1 MNNKKTQELEKT
13 YQLFIDSFLDL
24 EFPIEQ
30 IDEFVDPEINGYGT
44 TIDEH
49 VTGLDDYIRLVHR
62 QRDQSK
68 GAELKV
74 DRRPVLQRISPNE
87 DAALIIEELTVTL
100 AFEDGNHE
108 IPLRI
113 SSILHFID
121 GSWRVVHWHGSQP
134 VASEN
139 DTWHLDEW
147 RQKNEALQ
155 KLVDEKTADLA
166 AKNRELEIEA
176 ALERIRSSANAMQDS
191 TELADVI
198 KVVFQETIALGFGA
212 KACDLV
218 IFDAASGAAQ
228 FWISGDLND
237 EVIYARIPKLKV
249 KHYTE
254 SLNAWA
260 RGDKLRSAT
269 LKGKSCQAYMRQI
282 IDKMEESN
290 ISHEIKELLLNLDTI
305 HHTEAFT
312 KHGLFRA
319 ASDAPLQ
326 QDEEEILV
334 RFANVFEQTYTRFL
348 DLQKAEAQAREAQI
362 EAALERV
369 RSRSLTMKKSEDLA
383 DLSKELVQQVQ
394 GLGVET
400 WFCAFN
406 IYDDESQGSLEWG
419 CNGMTTFP
427 KYRTPREGVFLKY
440 YEAGQNGESLLVNEI
455 NENECAAHYEYL
467 CSLPGVGDQL
477 LKMKAEGTPFPT
489 SQIDHVA
496 FFNAGYLLFI
506 TYGPEPASHSIFRR
520 FAKVFEQAYTRFLDL
535 QKAEA
540 QAKEAQ
546 IEAALERVRSRSM
559 AMHNTSELQ
568 EVINL
573 LFNELLGQGVGI
585 SSVMIAS
592 FKNSIKDGLNLYM
605 AARGQTYSSEFHLP
619 YIDNP
624 ALTNFVRSIEE
635 GTNFYTEKIS
645 GKKKR
650 DLFKH
655 LYENSTI
662 GYTDEQRD
670 YFQKATA
677 LCRSVYRMG
686 QSGIVI
692 DRYMDE
698 PFSDAENELL
708 QRFGKVFEQAYTRF
722 LDLQKAE
729 AQTREAQIEAALE
742 RVRAASMA
750 MHSSSE
756 IQGVVNVLRE
766 QMGQL
771 DQPGLQTC
779 VIHLYEGRTDTFE
792 SWYAYKNTNE
802 KLISGTVHVPLKGS
816 KLVSR
821 WLKGYL
827 SEVNEYD
834 IVSKGQELKK
844 WHLVRNSLEPGM
856 RKGLGTPPSKQYFHF
871 TDFDG
876 GTLLMVS
883 VEEPSWDSKDLQK
896 RAASVFGLAYRR
908 YRDLQRAEEQ
918 AREAQ
923 IEAALERVRA
933 ASMAM
938 HKSSELQD
946 VLKMV
951 FNQFINL
958 KLGIDIAIIALR
970 PTDSKDWIGWTQS
983 ESTGYSS
990 IHWPY
995 VDLPVF
1001 NMLLNAWNVNT
1012 PFTFSH
1018 TPEEKN
1024 IFWKEFF
1031 KLGILPK
1038 NREKIVME
1046 APGLEVTGK
1055 YLNHSGIHVLRYSH
1069 EKFKPQETEI
1079 VARFAHVFEQA
1090 YTRFLDLQKAETQAR
1105 EAQIEAALERVR
1117 AQAMAMHNTDDLG
1130 KTIEVYFEQLDT
1142 LSHTPIVRCG
1152 AGLLSKE
1159 NTFAQMWTASRTPE
1173 GDTFSVEG
1181 TINMQGHPLLESTY
1195 EHWLKQ
1201 EEHTYVLQGQEIQG
1215 YYDYITNQV
1224 ATTNNSDEA
1233 LYFYF
1238 PMFAEGSF
1246 YVIANQEIPENE
1258 LKVFRRFSSVLS
1270 LTYRRFNDLK
1280 KAEAQAR
1287 EAEIELSL
1295 ERIRA
1300 VATAMSTSSD
1310 LQDIVVAMR
1319 KEFVTLGHEA
1329 HYFWHM
1335 RWLPDRYDKAMTTGD
1350 GDRIGMVM
1358 RLPRHIHG
1366 DIPLVADWE
1375 KSDEPVLVFPM
1386 DADTAVNYVNK
1397 MVTLGDF
1404 EQLDPNAP
1412 TEDAIREID
1421 GLTFVMARTTHGEI
1435 GYSLAG
1441 KVINP
1446 PKEAIDTLARFAGTF
1461 DLAYRRFEDLLQA
1474 EARGREAVKQ
1484 ASIDRVRAEIA
1495 SMRSP
1500 KDLERITPL
1509 VWKELTVLG
1518 VPFFRCGVFIIKE
1531 EEEMVHAYLST
1542 PTGKSLAAL
1551 HIPFS
1556 ETELGMIQ
1564 PSIDNWRNQ
1573 TVYREEW
1580 DQKQFIQN
1588 MQLFMKRGL
1597 IENAKQYQ
1605 AGGKPP
1611 ERLVLQLVPFKQ
1623 GMLYV
1628 GNSEPLIQE
1637 HVELMQYLASAFAV
1651 AYARYEDFVQLED
1664 AKRNIEHTLTDL
1676 KAAQNQLVHSEK
1688 MASLGE
1694 LTAGIAH
1701 EIQNPLNFVNN
1712 FSDLNKELLAELKEA
1727 IRENDQEEIEAL
1739 TNDLLANEEKVT
1751 HHGKRAEQIVKSMLQ
1766 HSRTSSGEKELTDI
1780 NALADEYLRLSYHGL
1795 RAKDKN
1801 GPTGRFNADFKAELD
1816 PSLPKINV
1824 VPQDI
1829 GRVLLN
1835 LINNA
1840 FQAVKDVDNPTVT
1853 VGTTRTK
1860 SPSGGGEGEVII
1872 TVSDNGPG
1880 IPDDIKDKIF
1890 QPFFTTKPTGE
1901 GTGLGL
1907 SMSYDIVTKGHGGTL
1922 EVQST
1927 KGNGTVFKVKLN
1939 I

>member
-30 IDEFVDPEINGYGT
+30 IDEFVDTEINGYGT

-74 DRRPVLQRISPNE
+74 ARRPVLQRINPNE

-121 GSWRVVHWHGSQP
+121 GGWRVVHWHSSQP

-155 KLVDEKTADLA
+155 QLVDEKTADLA
-166 AKNRELEIEA
+166 AKNKELEIEA

-218 IFDAASGAAQ
+218 IFDPVPGGAQ
-228 FWISGDLND
+228 FWISGDLNE
-237 EVIYARIPKLKV
+237 EVIYARIPKLKI

-254 SLNAWA
+254 SLKAWE

-282 IDKMEESN
+282 INKMEESN
-290 ISHEIKELLLNLDTI
+290 ISYEIKELLLNLDTI

-319 ASDAPLQ
+319 ASDEPLQ

-334 RFANVFEQTYTRFL
+334 RFAKVFEQTYTRFL
-348 DLQKAEAQAREAQI
+348 DLQKSEAQAREAQI

-369 RSRSLTMKKSEDLA
+369 RSRS
-383 DLSKELVQQVQ
+383 
-394 GLGVET
+394 
-400 WFCAFN
+400 
-406 IYDDESQGSLEWG
+406 
-419 CNGMTTFP
+419 
-427 KYRTPREGVFLKY
+427 
-440 YEAGQNGESLLVNEI
+440 
-455 NENECAAHYEYL
+455 
-467 CSLPGVGDQL
+467 
-477 LKMKAEGTPFPT
+477 
-489 SQIDHVA
+489 
-496 FFNAGYLLFI
+496 
-506 TYGPEPASHSIFRR
+506 
-520 FAKVFEQAYTRFLDL
+520 
-535 QKAEA
+535 
-540 QAKEAQ
+540 
-546 IEAALERVRSRSM
+546 M
-559 AMHNTSELQ
+559 AMRNTSELQ

-605 AARGQTYSSEFHLP
+605 AARGQTYASEFHLP

-624 ALTNFVRSIEE
+624 ALTNFVKSIEE

-645 GKKKR
+645 GKKKS

-655 LYENSTI
+655 LYVNSTI
-662 GYTDEQRD
+662 SYSNEQRD
-670 YFQKATA
+670 YLLKAKA
-677 LCRSVYRMG
+677 VCRSIYRIG
-686 QSGIVI
+686 QTGIVI

-708 QRFGKVFEQAYTRF
+708 QRFGKVFEQTYTRF

-729 AQTREAQIEAALE
+729 AQTQ
-742 RVRAASMA
+742 
-750 MHSSSE
+750 
-756 IQGVVNVLRE
+756 
-766 QMGQL
+766 
-771 DQPGLQTC
+771 
-779 VIHLYEGRTDTFE
+779 
-792 SWYAYKNTNE
+792 
-802 KLISGTVHVPLKGS
+802 
-816 KLVSR
+816 
-821 WLKGYL
+821 
-827 SEVNEYD
+827 
-834 IVSKGQELKK
+834 
-844 WHLVRNSLEPGM
+844 
-856 RKGLGTPPSKQYFHF
+856 
-871 TDFDG
+871 
-876 GTLLMVS
+876 
-883 VEEPSWDSKDLQK
+883 
-896 RAASVFGLAYRR
+896 
-908 YRDLQRAEEQ
+908 
-918 AREAQ
+918 EAQ

-946 VLKMV
+946 VLKVV

-958 KLGIDIAIIALR
+958 KLGIDIAIIALH

-1001 NMLLNAWNVNT
+1001 NMLLNAWNINT

-1038 NREKIVME
+1038 NREKIVIE
-1046 APGLEVTGK
+1046 APGLEVTGR
-1055 YLNHSGIHVLRYSH
+1055 YLNHSGIHALRYSQ

-1181 TINMQGHPLLESTY
+1181 TIDMQGHPLLESTY

-1201 EEHTYVLQGQEIQG
+1201 EEHTYVLQGEEIQE

-1224 ATTNNSDEA
+1224 AATNNSDEA

-1310 LQDIVVAMR
+1310 LQDIVIAMR
-1319 KEFVTLGHEA
+1319 KEFVTLGHEV

-1435 GYSLAG
+1435 GYSLSG

-1588 MQLFMKRGL
+1588 MQLFMKQGL

-1605 AGGKPP
+1605 AGSPPP
-1611 ERLVLQLVPFKQ
+1611 EKLVLQLVPFKQ

-1840 FQAVKDVDNPTVT
+1840 FQAVSAEASAKVGSDYKPEVT
-1853 VGTTRTK
+1853 VSTK
-1860 SPSGGGEGEVII
+1860 SLAGQIEI

-1880 IPDDIKDKIF
+1880 IPDEIKDKIF

-1922 EVQST
+1922 EVQT
-1927 KGNGTVFKVKLN
+1927 KTSEWTTFSISLPIV
-1939 I
+1939 

>member
-13 YQLFIDSFLDL
+13 YQLFIDSFVDL

-30 IDEFVDPEINGYGT
+30 IDQFVDPEINGYGT
-44 TIDEH
+44 TNDEH
-49 VTGLDDYIRLVHR
+49 ITGLDDYIRLVHR

-121 GSWRVVHWHGSQP
+121 GGWRIVHWHGSQP

-155 KLVDEKTADLA
+155 KLVDEKTADIT

-218 IFDAASGAAQ
+218 IFDPVSGGAQ

-237 EVIYARIPKLKV
+237 EVIYARIPKLKI

-254 SLNAWA
+254 SLKAWE

-290 ISHEIKELLLNLDTI
+290 ISYEIKELLLNLDTI

-319 ASDAPLQ
+319 AGDAPLR

-334 RFANVFEQTYTRFL
+334 RFAKVFEQTYTRFL
-348 DLQKAEAQAREAQI
+348 DLQKSEAQAREAQI

-369 RSRSLTMKKSEDLA
+369 RTASITMQKGDELSNVISVVFKQLVELGFDADGCGLNLYNGNDGMDMWMSGFGEDIHPEHFHIDFFDHPYYQQQLNTWKTQKPYEV
-383 DLSKELVQQVQ
+383 LSFEGELKTSYDEQ
-394 GLGVET
+394 T
-400 WFCAFN
+400 FSNPDFFN
-406 IYDDESQGSLEWG
+406 VPEDIKATFLEK
-419 CNGMTTFP
+419 NKALSSSAYMRYGM
-427 KYRTPREGVFLKY
+427 L
-440 YEAGQNGESLLVNEI
+440 EI
-455 NENECAAHYEYL
+455 
-467 CSLPGVGDQL
+467 VGDHEL
-477 LKMKAEGTPFPT
+477 SDGEANILC
-489 SQIDHVA
+489 
-496 FFNAGYLLFI
+496 
-506 TYGPEPASHSIFRR
+506 R
-520 FAKVFEQAYTRFLDL
+520 FAKVFEQT
-535 QKAEA
+535 
-540 QAKEAQ
+540 
-546 IEAALERVRSRSM
+546 
-559 AMHNTSELQ
+559 
-568 EVINL
+568 
-573 LFNELLGQGVGI
+573 
-585 SSVMIAS
+585 
-592 FKNSIKDGLNLYM
+592 
-605 AARGQTYSSEFHLP
+605 
-619 YIDNP
+619 
-624 ALTNFVRSIEE
+624 
-635 GTNFYTEKIS
+635 
-645 GKKKR
+645 
-650 DLFKH
+650 
-655 LYENSTI
+655 
-662 GYTDEQRD
+662 
-670 YFQKATA
+670 
-677 LCRSVYRMG
+677 
-686 QSGIVI
+686 
-692 DRYMDE
+692 
-698 PFSDAENELL
+698 
-708 QRFGKVFEQAYTRF
+708 
-722 LDLQKAE
+722 
-729 AQTREAQIEAALE
+729 
-742 RVRAASMA
+742 
-750 MHSSSE
+750 
-756 IQGVVNVLRE
+756 
-766 QMGQL
+766 
-771 DQPGLQTC
+771 
-779 VIHLYEGRTDTFE
+779 
-792 SWYAYKNTNE
+792 
-802 KLISGTVHVPLKGS
+802 
-816 KLVSR
+816 
-821 WLKGYL
+821 
-827 SEVNEYD
+827 
-834 IVSKGQELKK
+834 
-844 WHLVRNSLEPGM
+844 
-856 RKGLGTPPSKQYFHF
+856 
-871 TDFDG
+871 
-876 GTLLMVS
+876 
-883 VEEPSWDSKDLQK
+883 
-896 RAASVFGLAYRR
+896 
-908 YRDLQRAEEQ
+908 
-918 AREAQ
+918 
-923 IEAALERVRA
+923 
-933 ASMAM
+933 
-938 HKSSELQD
+938 
-946 VLKMV
+946 
-951 FNQFINL
+951 
-958 KLGIDIAIIALR
+958 
-970 PTDSKDWIGWTQS
+970 
-983 ESTGYSS
+983 
-990 IHWPY
+990 
-995 VDLPVF
+995 
-1001 NMLLNAWNVNT
+1001 
-1012 PFTFSH
+1012 
-1018 TPEEKN
+1018 
-1024 IFWKEFF
+1024 
-1031 KLGILPK
+1031 
-1038 NREKIVME
+1038 
-1046 APGLEVTGK
+1046 
-1055 YLNHSGIHVLRYSH
+1055 
-1069 EKFKPQETEI
+1069 
-1079 VARFAHVFEQA
+1079 

-1152 AGLLSKE
+1152 AGLLSRE

-1201 EEHTYVLQGQEIQG
+1201 EEHTYVLQGQEIQE

-1224 ATTNNSDEA
+1224 ATANNSDEA

-1246 YVIANQEIPENE
+1246 YVIANQEIPEKE

-1287 EAEIELSL
+1287 ESEIELSL

-1300 VATAMSTSSD
+1300 AATAMSTSSD

-1319 KEFVTLGHEA
+1319 KEFVTLGYEA
-1329 HYFWHM
+1329 NYFWHM
-1335 RWLPDRYDKAMTTGD
+1335 RWLPYRYDKAMTTGD

-1412 TEDAIREID
+1412 TEDAIRKID

-1435 GYSLAG
+1435 GYSLSG

-1474 EARGREAVKQ
+1474 EAREREAVKQ

-1588 MQLFMKRGL
+1588 MQLFMKQGL

-1605 AGGKPP
+1605 AGSPPP
-1611 ERLVLQLVPFKQ
+1611 EKLVLQLVPFKQ

-1780 NALADEYLRLSYHGL
+1780 NALCDEYLRLSYHGY
-1795 RAKDKN
+1795 RAKDKS
-1801 GPTGRFNADFKAELD
+1801 FNADFKTEFDSA
-1816 PSLPKINV
+1816 LPKLNV

-1840 FQAVKDVDNPTVT
+1840 FQAVKDVEKP
-1853 VGTTRTK
+1853 
-1860 SPSGGGEGEVII
+1860 EVIVSTQLSNGQI
-1872 TVSDNGPG
+1872 QISVSDNGPG

-1907 SMSYDIVTKGHGGTL
+1907 SMSYDIVTKGHGGEI
-1922 EVQST
+1922 EVQT
-1927 KGNGTVFKVKLN
+1927 KTSEWTTFSISLPFV
-1939 I
+1939 